1 MIKVKSITI
10 TEFRGIRNLTLQIG
24 ERNFAICGANGTGKS
39 GVVDSLEFALTGN
52 ISRLSGAGRG
62 DVSVKSH
69 GPHVDFRGDP
79 QKAKVSLT
87 VFIPSLNIEATI
99 ERSPK
104 NPALP
109 VITPNTPQV
118 EAVFLH
124 AKNHPEIVLSRRELI
139 QYVLATPG
147 DRAREVQALLHVE
160 EIESVRGVLQRIANQ
175 LKNKITPTESQS
187 TQAKQSLLK
196 VLGITDFSKTALIEA
211 ANLQRAILGLPLLTD
226 LNPTISLKEGIL
238 DTTKPKPQRVV
249 KAVALADMAEVKSS
263 LDSLSSLETRT
274 TVAEALEELRGLEAD
289 PLLVKGVSAEDFYKK
304 GLSLIE
310 EDLCPLC
317 DADWNMEDL
326 RLHVQHKVD
335 RLATISQKRKALTL
349 KLRPVVDLL
358 NELKNSLTSLLGH
371 GRLLNPPAATGE
383 VQALATAYEQAAT
396 SISAFLPLNAT
407 ITSLEGLP
415 VISPEFLTQIAAIE
429 SAVKAL
435 PEPTKQDAAKE
446 LLIVAQERLE
456 TVRAAQKSLK
466 EAREEHERAR
476 IIFETYVST
485 SDAVLKGIYD
495 AVQSKFAEFYRFVN
509 DGDES
514 EFEARL
520 VPSMG
525 KLDFDVDFYGRGYFP
540 PGAYHSEGHQDGMGL
555 CLYLAL
561 MQHLHGEGFTFAVL
575 DDVLMSVDVGHRREV
590 CRLLKK
596 FFPKTQFVMTTHDQV
611 WLKHM
616 KTEALIGGRVQFK
629 SWSVDSGPKQWDDS
643 EDVWGEIAS
652 SLAKNDVREASA
664 KLRHFLE
671 YISAELCDRLQA
683 RVPYRG
689 DGQYQLGELL
699 PPAINRLK
707 ELYKKAKEVAN
718 SWNLRDKVAAI
729 SEVDNAFSTLCAT
742 SSAEQ
747 WQVNSAVHYNNWANM
762 VKEDFAP
769 VVEAFKALLEG
780 FTCSS
785 CQGHLY
791 VSPGREDPECLRCEC
806 NQVNFN
812 LKKKPK

>member
-1 MIKVKSITI
+1 M
-10 TEFRGIRNLTLQIG
+10 
-24 ERNFAICGANGTGKS
+24 
-39 GVVDSLEFALTGN
+39 
-52 ISRLSGAGRG
+52 
-62 DVSVKSH
+62 
-69 GPHVDFRGDP
+69 DFREDP
-79 QKAKVSLT
+79 QKAKVSVT
-87 VFIPSLNIEATI
+87 VFIPSLNLEATI

-104 NPALP
+104 NPALAT
-109 VITPNTPQV
+109 ITPNTPQV
-118 EAVFLH
+118 EAVFNH
-124 AKNHPEIVLSRRELI
+124 AKQHPEIVLSRRELI

-160 EIESVRGVLQRIANQ
+160 EIENVRGVLQRIANQ
-175 LKNKITPTESQS
+175 RKSKIAPAESQS
-187 TQAKQSLLK
+187 TQSKQSLLK
-196 VLGITDFSKTALIEA
+196 VLGITAALSKIAIIEA
-211 ANLQRAILGLPLLTD
+211 ANSQRAILGLSLLTD

-238 DTTKPKPQRVV
+238 DTTKPKLQRVV
-249 KAVALADMAEVKSS
+249 KAVALADIAEGKS
-263 LDSLSSLETRT
+263 LLEDLSCLETT
-274 TVAEALEELRGLEAD
+274 SIIAEALKELRALEAD

-304 GLSLIE
+304 GLALVE

-326 RLHVQHKVD
+326 RLHVQTKVN
-335 RLATISQKRKALTL
+335 RLAAISQKRKALSL

-358 NELKNSLTSLLGH
+358 NELKSSLTSIFGH
-371 GRLLNPPAATGE
+371 GKLLTPPVAKTE
-383 VQALATAYEQAAT
+383 VQNLATTYEQAAA
-396 SISAFLPLNAT
+396 SISAFLPLNET
-407 ITSLEGLP
+407 ISSLESLP
-415 VISPEFLTQIAAIE
+415 GFPPEILTQITEIE
-429 SAVKAL
+429 SAVMAL
-435 PEPTKQDAAKE
+435 PEPTKQDAAKD

-456 TVRAAQKSLK
+456 TFRAAQKNLK
-466 EAREEHERAR
+466 AAQAEHEKAR
-476 IIFETYVST
+476 IIFDTYVST
-485 SDAVLKGIYD
+485 SDSVLKGIYD
-495 AVQSKFAEFYRFVN
+495 AVQSKFAEYYRFVN

-643 EDVWGEIAS
+643 EDVWKEIANA
-652 SLAKNDVREASA
+652 LANNDIREASG

-683 RVPYRG
+683 RVPYQG

-718 SWNLRDKVAAI
+718 SWNLRDKVTAI
-729 SEVDNAFSTLCAT
+729 SEIDTIFSGLCAT
-742 SSAEQ
+742 SNAEQ

-769 VVEAFKALLEG
+769 VVEAFKELLEG

-806 NQVNFN
+806 NQLNFN
-812 LKKKPK
+812 LKKKLK